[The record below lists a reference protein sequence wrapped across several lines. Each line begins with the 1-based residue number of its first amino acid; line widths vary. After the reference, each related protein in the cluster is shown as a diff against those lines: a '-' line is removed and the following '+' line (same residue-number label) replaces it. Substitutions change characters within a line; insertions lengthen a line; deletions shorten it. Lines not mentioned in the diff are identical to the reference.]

1 MRIGYVQIAPRFG
14 EVERNL
20 ARAMELMGSERAD
33 LWVLPELF
41 ATGYS
46 FSSRGELAELAEPVP
61 EGKISTTLLDWAERH
76 HAYIVAGLAESAG
89 GRIYNAAMLL
99 GPEGLLLRYRK
110 LHLFGMEKEWFDP
123 GDLPLK
129 VGEAAGARIG
139 IMVCFDHFFPE
150 VARTLTLKGAQ
161 IICHPANLI
170 LPGLGQL
177 SMRVRAMEN
186 WVFTVTANRIG
197 QERRAHG
204 VLRFTGE
211 SQIVAPDATVLVKA
225 SPDREEVGV
234 TEVDPEKA
242 DDKRITRHNHL
253 LADRRPDFYEL

>member
-1 MRIGYVQIAPRFG
+1 MRIGYVQIASRFG
-14 EVERNL
+14 EVEWNL
-20 ARAMELMGSERAD
+20 QRALDLMGSEQAD

-46 FSSRGELAELAEPVP
+46 FSSRRELSSLAEPVP
-61 EGKISTTLLDWAERH
+61 GGRITAALVDWAEKH
-76 HAYIVAGLAESAG
+76 HVYIVAGLAESAG
-89 GRIYNAAMLL
+89 RRIYNAAVLL

-110 LHLFGMEKEWFDP
+110 LHLFGLEKEWFDP
-123 GDLPLK
+123 GDLPLE
-129 VGEAAGARIG
+129 VREAAGAKIG

-150 VARTLTLKGAQ
+150 VARTLALKGAQ

-186 WVFTVTANRIG
+186 RVFTVTANRVG

-225 SPDREEVGV
+225 GPDREEVGV
-234 TEVDPEKA
+234 VEVNPEEA
-242 DDKRITRHNHL
+242 DDKRITRYNHL
-253 LADRRPDFYEL
+253 FADRRPDFYEL